1 MGFGPPVEV
10 GAPFEEVG
18 RGFEGAAAF
27 GDDGVELLDGFEVFV
42 GDGLVEHRP
51 EAFGRF
57 SQPAMQVL
65 GRSGTMAIIPKTAG
79 ADHVVARSGRGRR
92 VACHARNPWHG

>member
-10 GAPFEEVG
+10 GASFEEVG

-51 EAFGRF
+51 EAFGRALRPERPIF
-57 SQPAMQVL
+57 LKISECRCGLVVL
-65 GRSGTMAIIPKTAG
+65 PFTA
-79 ADHVVARSGRGRR
+79 SRGRYPGKLGLAKMR
-92 VACHARNPWHG
+92 C